1 MYAVFREFDPVPYSI
16 SQYCSPLQNKVPHRS
31 HWIDDERNIVRRS
44 TCRVWAV
51 HTLLAAPEGHRAG
64 REDGRSATARTKF
77 RPAHGRDVQVI
88 AHGGAGSPADEPED
102 RAAVIR
108 EAVDCGVEQSTPLA
122 AARATVR
129 VMEVDPRFNAGI
141 GGAVQSDGVPRTD
154 AGVMCGDG
162 RTGAAAAM
170 PGVAHAVDVASAV
183 ATETPHVMLAGD
195 RAVGFAESVGVETG
209 VDLWSDESR
218 ERWAEADPPGEGDPA
233 DGAPGGVDAQLDWV
247 RERFGG
253 GDGAVPDGTGDDADD
268 ETDAGTDRERRVPP
282 RDHDTVGAVATDG
295 DRVAAATSTGGR
307 WYALAGRVGDVP
319 QVGGGFFASPAGG
332 ASATGAGEDIARE
345 GLARRAVALLERGA
359 DAPTAARLAIDEFGE
374 AAAGDAGVIVVDGDG
389 GLGEAYNSPAMQ
401 TARRD

>member
-1 MYAVFREFDPVPYSI
+1 M
-16 SQYCSPLQNKVPHRS
+16 
-31 HWIDDERNIVRRS
+31 W
-44 TCRVWAV
+44 TV
-51 HTLLAAPEGHRAG
+51 HTRLDVPVGHRAG
-64 REDGRSATARTKF
+64 SDAGSETGRTKS
-77 RPAHGRDVQVI
+77 RPAHGWDVQVI
-88 AHGGAGSPADEPED
+88 AHGGAGSPADEPDD

-108 EAVDCGVEQSTPLA
+108 EAVDCGAEQSTPLA
-122 AARATVR
+122 AVRATVR
-129 VMEVDPRFNAGI
+129 VMEIDPRFNAGI

-195 RAVGFAESVGVETG
+195 RAVDFAEAVGVETG
-209 VDLWSDESR
+209 VDLWSDGSR
-218 ERWAEADPPGEGDPA
+218 ERWAGADPTGEGDPA
-233 DGAPGGVDAQLDWV
+233 GVDAQLDWV

-253 GDGAVPDGTGDDADD
+253 SDGAVPDAESGDDADG
-268 ETDAGTDRERRVPP
+268 ETDATVAGTDRERRVPP

-295 DRVAAATSTGGR
+295 DEIAAATSTGGR

-319 QVGGGFFASPAGG
+319 QVGGGFFATPAGG

-359 DAPTAARLAIDEFGE
+359 DAPTAARLAIEEFDDVAE
-374 AAAGDAGVIVVDGDG
+374 GDAGVIVADAAGE
-389 GLGEAYNSPAMQ
+389 LGAAYNSPAMQ